1 VGDAGQRQEL
11 DDGLLCGAARARP
24 KLTYPV
30 NASKLVRMAF
40 ARTIFP
46 TVLTVAIVAYGLDC
60 SPTATAETAMQ
71 CCKSMVHAASP
82 SGSKL
87 LQDNADDTCR
97 YRTTNGCECV
107 LRTCRF
113 RSSTSAQR
121 ILLRH
126 RLRPTHRRPVT
137 RPTRFGFTYTPAS
150 SHLARPPVGFRLTHT
165 CAPTTFSLEEE
176 F

>member
-71 CCKSMVHAASP
+71 CCKSMGCMRHHRQGQNCCKTMPTTRVVIGQPTVASVSFAPVVFGVVQAHSESSYATVFARLIADQSHA
-82 SGSKL
+82 
-87 LQDNADDTCR
+87 
-97 YRTTNGCECV
+97 
-107 LRTCRF
+107 
-113 RSSTSAQR
+113 
-121 ILLRH
+121 
-126 RLRPTHRRPVT
+126 
-137 RPTRFGFTYTPAS
+137 
-150 SHLARPPVGFRLTHT
+150 PPVLVS
-165 CAPTTFSLEEE
+165 PTLLPLRI
-176 F
+176 